1 MQIVVITG
9 STGAGKSTYT
19 FMLAS
24 QAMWDSKKAQ
34 KKYGKTRP
42 CCSNLI
48 FSQNVEEFYGIHPD
62 MRGYI
67 FNDIQDD
74 GSVIERHISE
84 KNIREDGIIKY
95 WQNPEEL
102 VKFRQSDIIWD
113 EIARHLDATQWANM
127 SLELKAWFQ
136 EHRKLGNDIIANT
149 QDFDMVD
156 KSVRRLCHVLYY
168 NTKLIG
174 SRDISANKPPVKRP
188 WGIIIR
194 KSIDPKAWDPE
205 KIGSLGH
212 ISGAFFIRKENVFG
226 FDTTQRIRAG
236 TYPPLHHIARKCE
249 RADCTFHKVLH
260 A

>member
-1 MQIVVITG
+1 MEIVVISG

-19 FMLAS
+19 FMLANDAMFAS
-24 QAMWDSKKAQ
+24 QKAY
-34 KKYGKTRP
+34 KKYGKIRP

-48 FSQNVEEFYGIHPD
+48 FANHVEEFYGLHPT

-74 GSVIERHISE
+74 GSVLERKISE
-84 KNIREDGIIKY
+84 KHIREDGIIKY
-95 WQNPEEL
+95 WQSPEEL
-102 VKFRQSDIIWD
+102 VKFKESDIVWD
-113 EIARHLDATQWANM
+113 EIARHLDNTQWANM

-168 NTKLIG
+168 NTKIIG
-174 SRDISANKPPVKRP
+174 SRDICANKPPVKNP
-188 WGIIIR
+188 WGLIIR
-194 KSIDPKAWDPE
+194 KRIDPKTWDPE
-205 KIGSLGH
+205 KIAQLGN
-212 ISGAFFIRKENVFG
+212 ISGFFFLTKRNVFG
-226 FDTTQRIRAG
+226 FDTKQRIRAG
-236 TYPPLHHIARKCE
+236 TYPPLHHIERSCE
-249 RADCTFHKVLH
+249 RQNCKFHKILH